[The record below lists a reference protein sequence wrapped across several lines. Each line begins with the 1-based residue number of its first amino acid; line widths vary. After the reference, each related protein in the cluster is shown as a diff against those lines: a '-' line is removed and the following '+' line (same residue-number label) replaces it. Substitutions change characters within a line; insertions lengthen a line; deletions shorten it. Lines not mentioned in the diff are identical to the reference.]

1 MVNLTREECVYALG
15 THDLGRLCRV
25 VDGFPLAFPVNYRM
39 VVEPAADPPTASAVH
54 NHDIHNHDIQ
64 NHDIQ
69 NHDIQNHDIQN
80 HENHRLGQPQL
91 VIVFRARHGGV
102 LDHPGEPVGF
112 EIDGIDP
119 VSQTGWSV
127 LARGTLHEGHSQQA
141 PTWLHSWDP
150 HPWTEERDTWLYL
163 AVDVLSGR
171 QLVKGA
177 TEWAFEIRGY
187 L

>member
-1 MVNLTREECVYALG
+1 MMVNLTREECVYALG

-39 VVEPAADPPTASAVH
+39 VVEPVADPPTEAVR
-54 NHDIHNHDIQ
+54 NHDIQ
-64 NHDIQ
+64 NHK
-69 NHDIQNHDIQN
+69 
-80 HENHRLGQPQL
+80 NHRLGQPQL
-91 VIVFRARHGGV
+91 VIVFRVRHGGV

-112 EIDGIDP
+112 EVDGIDP

-127 LARGTLHEGHSQQA
+127 LARGTLHEGQSPNA